1 MENKS
6 HVLPCISL
14 HLYIPPYDAC
24 RVFDERTGHATTMRA
39 VFHSERGKKLVFS
52 LTEDMFENN

>member
-6 HVLPCISL
+6 HVSPCVSL

-24 RVFDERTGHATTMRA
+24 RVFDERTGHSTLMRA
-39 VFHSERGKKLVFS
+39 VFHSEKGKKLVFS
-52 LTEDMFENN
+52 RTDDTLESN